1 MSKGTR
7 DSEIQMLDI
16 EDIHI
21 LNPRVRNKKV
31 FQEIKENIAR
41 MGLKRPITVTRS
53 QGEPEKPYDLVC
65 GQGRLEAFVALGQS
79 KIPAIVIDADEEEA
93 LVMSLV
99 ENLARRQRSS
109 LDLLKGIEMLLNKK
123 YNYVEIAQKTGLS
136 PEYVNEIIKL
146 IERGEERLISAVEA
160 GKIPMNIAVKIALS
174 PGNEQHALQEAY
186 ENNELRGKRL
196 LNARKLIEARRL
208 RGKAVRGGGRSR
220 RGKRQENLSGR
231 DIVMAHQK
239 EVDRKRSVTRKAE
252 FVQTQL
258 LFVVEALH
266 RLYAEDHFA
275 TLLKAENLTTLPQPI
290 AEMLKNKDKRY
301 G

>member
-1 MSKGTR
+1 MSKT
-7 DSEIQMLDI
+7 SKNSKIQMVPV

-31 FQEIKENIAR
+31 FQGIKENIAR
-41 MGLKRPITVTRS
+41 VGLKRPITVTKS
-53 QGEPEKPYDLVC
+53 QSDSDKAYDLVC
-65 GQGRLEAFVALGQS
+65 GQGRLEAFIALNQNE
-79 KIPAIVIDADEEEA
+79 IPAIVIDACEEDA

-99 ENLARRQRSS
+99 ENLARRQHSS

-123 YNYVEIAQKTGLS
+123 YTAQEISEKTGLT
-136 PEYVNEIIKL
+136 PEYVSEIIKL

-160 GKIPMNIAVKIALS
+160 GKIPINIAVKIALS

-186 ENNELRGKRL
+186 ENNDLRGKRL
-196 LNARKLIEARRL
+196 LEARKLIEARRL
-208 RGKAVRGGGRSR
+208 RGKTVRGGRQSP
-220 RGKRQENLSGR
+220 RGKRTENLSGR
-231 DIVMAHQK
+231 DIVMAYQK

-252 FVQTQL
+252 FVNTQL

-275 TLLKAENLTTLPQPI
+275 TLLKAESLITLPQPI
-290 AEMLKNKDKRY
+290 AEMLDNKDKRY